1 MTADLRLAG
10 PALACWATT
19 ALALWAPLTV
29 TVMLA
34 ATWATAAVAGWL
46 VLRHRRAALAA
57 TLLGLCGIAAA
68 AASVCAIRIGIV
80 ESAPSRGLTGSP
92 SLVLQVTG
100 DPMIFDRGDSARLPV
115 RVIEIDGRR
124 VATVQAAL
132 MVRVSELHDAVP
144 GQRLSVRARVR
155 TGTDGVA
162 DRLVAAR
169 LTAVGTPTVI
179 GRAPPW
185 QRAAGAVR
193 ERLRATAARALPPRA
208 AGLLPGLVLG
218 DTGDLDDGLRENFR
232 AAGLTHLVA
241 VSGANF
247 SLVCGAVVLGVR
259 LAGASTRVTVALG
272 LLTMVGFVILVR
284 PTDSVLR
291 AAVMGG
297 VGLLGALASRR
308 AQALPALGAAVIVV
322 LLFWPQ
328 MAVAPGFAL
337 SVVAT
342 LGLVLWAAPLRQWFV
357 RRGVPEPLAV
367 LLAMTM
373 AAQILTT
380 PLVIA
385 ISDRLS
391 LVSLPA
397 NVLVAPVIGLIALPG
412 TAAAVI
418 GAVGL
423 PGGPGA
429 LAAEWLLRATGPE
442 MWWLITC
449 ADGLGGRRWSA
460 PEVPGWQ
467 AAVVLS
473 LIGVFGWAAWRARP
487 ARPPGQTGVASNSDR
502 LRSTSS
508 RYSGLKPNRPK

>member
-1 MTADLRLAG
+1 MTGDLRLAG
-10 PALACWATT
+10 PAVACWATT
-19 ALALWAPLTV
+19 ALALWAPLPV
-29 TVMLA
+29 TVLLA
-34 ATWATAAVAGWL
+34 ALWATAAVAGWL
-46 VLRHRRAALAA
+46 ILRRRRAALAA
-57 TLLGLCGIAAA
+57 TVLGLCGIAAA
-68 AASVCAIRIGIV
+68 AGTVCAIRIGIV
-80 ESAPSRGLTGSP
+80 ESAPARGLAGTP
-92 SLVLQVTG
+92 ALVLQVTG
-100 DPMIFDRGDSARLPV
+100 DPLVFTDQDNARLPV
-115 RVIEIDGRR
+115 QVVEVDGRG
-124 VATVQAAL
+124 VPTV
-132 MVRVSELHDAVP
+132 DASLLARTSQLPDTVP
-144 GQRLSVRARVR
+144 GQRLAVRARVR
-155 TGTDGVA
+155 AGPSRIA

-169 LTAVGTPTVI
+169 LSVVEPPTVI
-179 GRAPPW
+179 ARAPVW
-185 QRAAGAVR
+185 QRGAGAVR
-193 ERLRATAARALPPRA
+193 ERLRVIAARALPPRA

-218 DTGDLDDGLRENFR
+218 DTGDLDAGLRENFR

-259 LAGASTRVTVALG
+259 MAGASTRVTVVLG

-297 VGLLGALASRR
+297 VGLMGALAARR

-328 MAVAPGFAL
+328 MALAPGFAL
-337 SVVAT
+337 SVLAT
-342 LGLVLWAAPLRQWFV
+342 LGLVLWAAPLRLWFTG
-357 RRGVPEPLAV
+357 RGVPEVLAV
-367 LLAMTM
+367 LLAMTV

-397 NVLVAPVIGLIALPG
+397 NVLVAPVIGVVALPG

-418 GAVGL
+418 GAIGSAA
-423 PGGPGA
+423 GPGA
-429 LAAEWLLRATGPE
+429 LVAEWLLRATAPE
-442 MWWLITC
+442 MWWLLAC

-473 LIGVFGWAAWRARP
+473 LVGAFGWAAWRARRRGP
-487 ARPPGQTGVASNSDR
+487 VP
-502 LRSTSS
+502 
-508 RYSGLKPNRPK
+508 